1 MAKLPEDV
9 GVAMKAAAECR
20 ELDLLR
26 AHTSGWSFGLSLLT
40 RIRSGGALEGPL
52 VWLTLRWRG
61 RGRSHLVARPQVRRK
76 LEAVCAAGV
85 WMTGEELPVCHCT
98 NGYSTADDVIYGL
111 SAAGPGKGQRLTHR
125 WARTRPVCYSPL
137 AAPERRA

>member
-26 AHTSGWSFGLSLLT
+26 AHTSGWSFGLSLLI

-52 VWLTLRWRG
+52 GWLTLRWRG
-61 RGRSHLVARPQVRRK
+61 RDRSHLVAWPQVRWK
-76 LEAVCAAGV
+76 LEA
-85 WMTGEELPVCHCT
+85 TRIGEVYEPQGLGACCLRKLP
-98 NGYSTADDVIYGL
+98 
-111 SAAGPGKGQRLTHR
+111 
-125 WARTRPVCYSPL
+125 
-137 AAPERRA
+137 